1 MKTFNDSHLEVKKR
15 FDGKFE
21 THPYEAGWADE
32 AIFYIMVEDIE
43 QRGDNVSESEPC
55 LKAHVQLSQDG
66 VHWADDNTPEAV
78 IRGKGLHIVKVAP
91 DFGNY
96 IRLRAE
102 VSGGSMRLNLYIA
115 CKG

>member
-43 QRGDNVSESEPC
+43 QRGDNVSES
-55 LKAHVQLSQDG
+55 
-66 VHWADDNTPEAV
+66 
-78 IRGKGLHIVKVAP
+78 
-91 DFGNY
+91 
-96 IRLRAE
+96 
-102 VSGGSMRLNLYIA
+102 
-115 CKG
+115 

>member
-43 QRGDNVSESEPC
+43 QRGDNVSE
-55 LKAHVQLSQDG
+55 ANRV
-66 VHWADDNTPEAV
+66 
-78 IRGKGLHIVKVAP
+78 
-91 DFGNY
+91 
-96 IRLRAE
+96 
-102 VSGGSMRLNLYIA
+102 
-115 CKG
+115 

>member
-43 QRGDNVSESEPC
+43 QRGGNVPESEPC

-78 IRGKGLHIVKVAP
+78 IRGQGLHIVKVAP

-102 VSGGSMRLNLYIA
+102 VCGGSMRLNLHIA

>member
-43 QRGDNVSESEPC
+43 QR
-55 LKAHVQLSQDG
+55 G

-102 VSGGSMRLNLYIA
+102 VSGGSMRLNLHIA